1 MFHIFYAAWNSSAT
15 WNEDL
20 LKQILKSLLP
30 FQFDKHLLRHYYVA
44 TIILD
49 CEEYDRVPVKKLK
62 NKQKK
67 KII

>member
-1 MFHIFYAAWNSSAT
+1 MEFISN
-15 WNEDL
+15 
-20 LKQILKSLLP
+20 LKWRLVKANLKSLLP
-30 FQFDKHLLRHYYVA
+30 FQFDKHSLRQYYVA